1 MSDPLGRGEREKRAF
16 DALIVSNLLRD
27 RDAQDLDDLPEL
39 SDAMKAK
46 MNSLPDDLV
55 SKLWAKTHEGCI
67 EDCEALAEASFE
79 ETFIDDEQFAG
90 SGANRSDMD
99 EETKKKLDEARRIAR
114 ETMIKKKKG
123 NKGDAKS

>member
-1 MSDPLGRGEREKRAF
+1 MSEPLGRDERERRAF

-27 RDAQDLDDLPEL
+27 RDPEDLDDLPEL
-39 SDAMKAK
+39 PDAMKAK

-55 SKLWAKTHEGCI
+55 SKLWAKTPEGCI
-67 EDCEALAEASFE
+67 EDCEALEEASIE

-90 SGANRSDMD
+90 FGANRADMD
-99 EETKKKLDEARRIAR
+99 EETKKRLDEARRIAR
-114 ETMIKKKKG
+114 ETMIQKKKR